1 MTATK
6 PRRAMAAES
15 PEGDMTGDVIDILRA
30 GRVSPEDSGMVMSR
44 LMRDWPRYRRM
55 VDDELL
61 ARAGTSI
68 TENDRVYGA
77 MWLEQ
82 WALDRGTAIEDLIA
96 LHLRLDEPTTPN
108 QRLFEQVARA
118 LFPGEWKARL
128 VQLARMF
135 EEMCADETS
144 RT

>member
-1 MTATK
+1 MTATN
-6 PRRAMAAES
+6 RRREMAAES
-15 PEGDMTGDVIDILRA
+15 PARDMTGDVIDVLRA

-44 LMRDWPRYRRM
+44 LMRDWPSYRRM

-82 WALDRGTAIEDLIA
+82 WALDRGTAIEDLIE
-96 LHLRLDEPTTPN
+96 LHLRLDEPSAPN
-108 QRLFEQVARA
+108 HRLFEQVARA
-118 LFPGEWKARL
+118 LFPGEWEARL